1 MQKINVCTDL
11 GAVPVHG
18 TEVTAE
24 GKGIGSERKGEIEIE
39 NNSDS
44 GNTVESEEISIIEE
58 EGEEDSDDDEDYDGF
73 DSLNSRDV
81 SLTSENGQTDTTNS
95 SCSSR
100 NGLTLKEQEV
110 SEMLLLSQSVNTQ
123 TLLLYWTVLCVH
135 VQSLPA
141 CTFMFYVCLCVM
153 SLSISMSPYLF
164 IVSHYFLHHYF
175 RLPISSRH
183 AAV

>member
-24 GKGIGSERKGEIEIE
+24 GKGIGSEREGEIEIE

-81 SLTSENGQTDTTNS
+81 SLTSENGQTDTNNS
-95 SCSSR
+95 SSR
-100 NGLTLKEQEV
+100 NGLSLKEQEV

-123 TLLLYWTVLCVH
+123 TLLLYCAVRARTITPRVYFHVLRVLVCFVSFYFD
-135 VQSLPA
+135 VTIFIYRLSLFPSSLFSSTYFVSS
-141 CTFMFYVCLCVM
+141 CRSM
-153 SLSISMSPYLF
+153 SL
-164 IVSHYFLHHYF
+164 
-175 RLPISSRH
+175 
-183 AAV
+183 